1 MRTIDYHGTQIE
13 VDEDGFLTD
22 PSLWNEGMA
31 RVLAEQEEGITE
43 LTPDHWRLIHYL
55 NHYYAE
61 HGVAPMVRL
70 LCKETELKLKQVY
83 ELFPSGP
90 ARGACKVAGL
100 PKPDGCV

>member
-22 PSLWNEGMA
+22 PSLWNEEMA

-55 NHYYAE
+55 NRYYAE
-61 HGVAPMVRL
+61 HRVAPMVRL

>member
-1 MRTIDYHGTQIE
+1 MRSIDYHGTQIE
-13 VDEDGFLTD
+13 VDEDGFLTE
-22 PSLWNEGMA
+22 PSLWSEEMA

-55 NHYYAE
+55 NRYYAE